1 MNKFPSK
8 VAFRDSICNVIRRDL
23 ISGKIGFDEPIR
35 EQKLASRFG
44 TSRGPV
50 RDALMQL
57 TQEGILVY
65 KPNKGVRVN
74 SALTDE
80 ERSVV
85 VAMRLELETY
95 CIKKFINQASETDF
109 VNIRLLLERLKTACN
124 EASLPEVAESDLA
137 LHRYWVAQA
146 SPHLEST
153 WLGLSIRMIMK
164 YTRLENFKE
173 SIGEHHR
180 IVEAI
185 TNRNITESIYYLGKN
200 II

>member
-1 MNKFPSK
+1 MDKFPSK

-44 TSRGPV
+44 TSRGTV

-65 KPNKGVRVN
+65 KPNKGVKVN

-95 CIKKFINQASETDF
+95 FIKKFINQASETYF
-109 VNIRLLLERLKTACN
+109 VNIRLLLERLKTA
-124 EASLPEVAESDLA
+124 
-137 LHRYWVAQA
+137 
-146 SPHLEST
+146 
-153 WLGLSIRMIMK
+153 
-164 YTRLENFKE
+164 
-173 SIGEHHR
+173 
-180 IVEAI
+180 
-185 TNRNITESIYYLGKN
+185 
-200 II
+200 